1 MLKVTLQT
9 KKVWLCLYIIRF
21 LSLVIQTSI
30 KTFLLSLDTRDQK
43 WSDPEKKCFNWCNTS
58 KKNPTMTSY
67 MVRVYPGSMAPS
79 TVFIPIKITETS
91 TAADIAARVAKQLKL
106 ELNNASLSEET
117 PQATTDLAP
126 GEYPFDR

>member
-1 MLKVTLQT
+1 MIKNEVI
-9 KKVWLCLYIIRF
+9 KKRNV
-21 LSLVIQTSI
+21 SI
-30 KTFLLSLDTRDQK
+30 GV
-43 WSDPEKKCFNWCNTS
+43 TS
-58 KKNPTMTSY
+58 KKNPTMTSD
-67 MVRVYPGSMAPS
+67 MGRVYPGSMAPS

-126 GEYPFDR
+126 GEYPFDRCVNLIT